1 MDTIWEEK
9 EKRKRRNI
17 YIYIYKTYIYIY
29 IRRGECGGGLAGYVE
44 TQAIKKI

>member
-1 MDTIWEEK
+1 MGIKCGHDLGGEGEEK
-9 EKRKRRNI
+9 EEE
-17 YIYIYKTYIYIY
+17 YAYIY

>member
-1 MDTIWEEK
+1 MGIKCGHDLGGEGEEK
-9 EKRKRRNI
+9 EEE
-17 YIYIYKTYIYIY
+17 YAYIYIY